1 MTRRLAPPA
10 VFALAAAFYL
20 YTLQPSLTWGDGIR
34 LQHEAITGQSF
45 ILAELVKANFAPDP
59 FPFAR
64 LGVAAWDH
72 PLYVII
78 AHTLVRALPGVNSP
92 WLVNSLSA
100 LFGAA
105 AVATLFALCR
115 AHTGSALASLA
126 AALLLAVSHTFW
138 FHAATPEVY
147 TLHAFLLLLGL
158 YLFDHFWRTDRR
170 WALTAGSFVMGLAV
184 ANHLLAALAL
194 PVLAA
199 LSWPALRRRTAAVRA
214 HSHAPRLAPAL
225 AFLLGL
231 SPYLIQL
238 ARMLRTFP
246 LAQVTGPAVGDAFL
260 RTLLHT
266 TPAQWAHSMFTYALF
281 LFLQFGP
288 VGLALGGWG
297 WWQGRRAYPALW
309 RMAAALYAVYTTFG
323 IAYRVSDQFAF
334 FLSSYLFWAMAI
346 GMGAGQL
353 LATLSRPRR
362 ALLLAALAGS
372 IVGLPIVY
380 AALPPLAHA
389 AGLGDDAL
397 GIPRVGT
404 GVRDGLAYYVN
415 PNKRGDNNAY
425 RFGHDTLATLPPNAE
440 VLAEWYTDTDEY
452 FVFRYFATVEGMRP
466 DVELVGWPLEDINT
480 FDSGL
485 ALAKVAAD
493 LPHRPV
499 YLASLSEKFYAAS
512 TLEQLYCV
520 IPEHNLYRVYP
531 RTRGQ
536 TCLNTTDP

>member
-10 VFALAAAFYL
+10 VFALAAAFYF
-20 YTLQPSLTWGDGIR
+20 YTLQPSLAWGDGIR
-34 LQHEAITGQSF
+34 LQREAITGQSF

-72 PLYVII
+72 PLYII
-78 AHTLVRALPGVNSP
+78 IGHTLVRALPVVNSL

-105 AVATLFALCR
+105 AVATLFTLCR

-147 TLHAFLLLLGL
+147 TLHAFLLLLSL
-158 YLFDHFWRTDRR
+158 YLFDHFWRTDRP
-170 WALTAGSFVMGLAV
+170 WALTAGSLVLGLAV

-194 PVLAA
+194 PVVAA
-199 LSWPALRRRTAAVRA
+199 LSWPALRRRAA
-214 HSHAPRLAPAL
+214 APAL

-231 SPYLIQL
+231 SPYLIQF

-246 LAQVTGPAVGDAFL
+246 LAQVMGPAVGDTFL

-266 TPAQWAHSMFTYALF
+266 TPAQWAHSVFSYAVF

-309 RMAAALYAVYTTFG
+309 RTAAALYVVYTAFG

-353 LATLSRPRR
+353 LANLSRYRR

-425 RFGHDTLATLPPNAE
+425 RFGHGTLAALPPNAE

-493 LPHRPV
+493 LPRRPV

-512 TLEQLYCV
+512 TLERLYCV
-520 IPEHNLYRVYP
+520 VSEGALYRVYP
-531 RTRGQ
+531 RPSGQ
-536 TCLNTTDP
+536 TCLQTVDP